1 MRLFLSLGNFERAT
15 LTVYSHAAT
24 RRIGIEVIVITFM
37 VATRRYGEERGERG
51 GSASI
56 RRGDKSSEATLAEF
70 SFLEKKQIIMGPC
83 CGFLPT
89 KFKVA
94 YIAKTGG
101 RFSLNQASTPTSIFY
116 FHLMLGELTM
126 KDE

>member
-24 RRIGIEVIVITFM
+24 RRIGIEAMVIAFM
-37 VATRRYGEERGERG
+37 VATTRYGGRKGRG

-70 SFLEKKQIIMGPC
+70 SSLEKKQIIMGPC

-94 YIAKTGG
+94 YIAKTRG
-101 RFSLNQASTPTSIFY
+101 RFSLNRAPTPTSIFY
-116 FHLMLGELTM
+116 FHMILDELTM
-126 KDE
+126 RDE

>member
-24 RRIGIEVIVITFM
+24 RRIGIEAMVITFI
-37 VATRRYGEERGERG
+37 VATTRYEEERGERG

-70 SFLEKKQIIMGPC
+70 SFWRKSKL
-83 CGFLPT
+83 LWAHA
-89 KFKVA
+89 VA
-94 YIAKTGG
+94 
-101 RFSLNQASTPTSIFY
+101 FSRQNLRLHT
-116 FHLMLGELTM
+116 
-126 KDE
+126 